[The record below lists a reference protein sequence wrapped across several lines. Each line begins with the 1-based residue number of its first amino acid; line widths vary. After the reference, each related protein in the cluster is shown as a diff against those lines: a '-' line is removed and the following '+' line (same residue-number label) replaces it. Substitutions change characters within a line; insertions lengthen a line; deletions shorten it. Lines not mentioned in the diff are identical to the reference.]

1 MTIGKA
7 FVRGFKEGWHESW
20 SKLTVGYVISRTV
33 DAGIII
39 LFWELFNG
47 RLL

>member
-7 FVRGFKEGWHESW
+7 FVRGFKEGWREQW
-20 SKLTVGYVISRTV
+20 SKLTIGYAIRRIV
-33 DAGIII
+33 DAGVII

-47 RLL
+47 RLF

>member
-1 MTIGKA
+1 MRVVKA
-7 FVRGFKEGWHESW
+7 FVRGFKEGWREQS
-20 SKLTVGYVISRTV
+20 SKLTVGYVIRSTV

-47 RLL
+47 RLI